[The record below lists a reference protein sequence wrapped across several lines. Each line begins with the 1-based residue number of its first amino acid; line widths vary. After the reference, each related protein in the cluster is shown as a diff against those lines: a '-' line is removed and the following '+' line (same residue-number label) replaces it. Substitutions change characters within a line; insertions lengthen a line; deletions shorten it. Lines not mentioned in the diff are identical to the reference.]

1 MQDFCQSGRHE
12 GLKGGVHGV
21 AALMSAV
28 MATYNA
34 TAYFYRRDP
43 HLRVNAIAY
52 TLAALWEV
60 KQTVH
65 HLRRTSAEKPPEDES
80 SEAA

>member
-1 MQDFCQSGRHE
+1 MVQDFCQSGRHE
-12 GLKGGVHGV
+12 GLKGCVHGA

-34 TAYFYRRDP
+34 TAYFYRRDA
-43 HLRVNAIAY
+43 HLRVNAIVY
-52 TLAALWEV
+52 TMAALWEV

-65 HLRRTSAEKPPEDES
+65 HLAKTPCAANPTQR
-80 SEAA
+80 EAA

>member
-1 MQDFCQSGRHE
+1 MVQDFCQSGRHE
-12 GLKGGVHGV
+12 GLKGCVHGA

-43 HLRVNAIAY
+43 HLRVNAILY
-52 TLAALWEV
+52 TVAALWEV

-65 HLRRTSAEKPPEDES
+65 HLAKSPCLTSPTQR
-80 SEAA
+80 EAA